1 MNILAKISL
10 WIKVSLLTSLMGAGV
25 LNGSVGE
32 NNIINLND
40 YSSKELNSSL
50 RKAYNEG
57 TDGKGML
64 TVQLDDKIYEITV
77 AKVENGF

>member
-1 MNILAKISL
+1 MS
-10 WIKVSLLTSLMGAGV
+10 AGV

-50 RKAYNEG
+50 RKACNEG
-57 TDGKGML
+57 TDGKGTL

-77 AKVENGF
+77 AKVAKVENEF